1 MWRILPL
8 PSLSR
13 ELVLARRDSRDF
25 SPSLKKSL
33 AAGVC
38 LTAFRLP
45 ARPEPGPEG
54 LTSARMGFLR
64 HHEANATLASDKDGG
79 GDEGTL
85 TLSSTEVRSLLVF
98 CRSWS
103 GEAGGPSSGGGHSLK
118 YCTLPED
125 CGEQGESRLNEE
137 SSILSLTLINDL
149 FTFGSKTSDFRVQTS
164 EFRLQSSESFFSHVY
179 LIVLYFSD
187 AKSDA
192 GLAGNSN
199 VIE

>member
-1 MWRILPL
+1 MTWRILPL

-54 LTSARMGFLR
+54 LTSASMPGFLR
-64 HHEANATLASDKDGG
+64 HQEANATLASDKDGG

-118 YCTLPED
+118 YCTWPED
-125 CGEQGESRLNEE
+125 GGEQGESRLAEE
-137 SSILSLTLINDL
+137 SSILGLTLIKDL
-149 FTFGSKTSDFRVQTS
+149 FTFGSG
-164 EFRLQSSESFFSHVY
+164 LQSSESFISHVTHVY
-179 LIVLYFSD
+179 LIVCIFLTQN
-187 AKSDA
+187 
-192 GLAGNSN
+192 LTQ
-199 VIE
+199 VWREIQT